1 MRGSRGHVLI
11 GKRHADAGA
20 PDMRGVGPRCGDRP
34 SQLLGQLGV
43 QRPEAAAERDDRR
56 SRLEHVSRCGIGMQD
71 AGIFSDDDDS
81 NRKFVERRPERL
93 SQIGFDCQIGR
104 RGLLREVLRLSPH
117 PMFRDRHRPSPQTP
131 LSSGLSHRSKFGRLR
146 CIRGSSMPSRNP
158 VVAFATRQT
167 ERREPRRSDRASPWS
182 DTGVA
187 SMLSRN
193 VGDHGPRLGV
203 MPSHLPP
210 IGLPCGLFVM
220 SLRWRL
226 DYCDPA

>member
-1 MRGSRGHVLI
+1 MLARATKATAVVAL
-11 GKRHADAGA
+11 
-20 PDMRGVGPRCGDRP
+20 PPRCRASP
-34 SQLLGQLGV
+34 RASV
-43 QRPEAAAERDDRR
+43 QSPEAAAERDHRR
-56 SRLEHVSRCGIGMQD
+56 SRLEHASRGGIGVQN
-71 AGIFSDDDDS
+71 AGAFGDDDDS
-81 NRKFVERRPERL
+81 DRKVVECRTERL
-93 SQIGFDCQIGR
+93 GQIGFYRPIGR
-104 RGLLREVLRLSPH
+104 RGLLRETVRFSPY
-117 PMFRDRHRPSPQTP
+117 PMRNDRHRPSPQTP
-131 LSSGLSHRSKFGRLR
+131 FSSGSPQRSKFGRLAAL
-146 CIRGSSMPSRNP
+146 RGSSIASRNP

-167 ERREPRRSDRASPWS
+167 ERRKPRRSGRASPWS